1 MNFHTPYGTALR
13 AAASLLVGRRRR
25 FGDDARREVAA
36 LLPPLQV
43 TGTENIPA
51 AGPCLVTVN
60 HYGRPGF
67 WAWWLA
73 FAIASAVPAEMHWI
87 TTREIAYR
95 GEKRSQVL
103 RLLTRLGIRGL
114 GRVYGFTI
122 MPPMPPDPAE
132 VTERALALRR
142 LFAFIRRTPAPFVG
156 LSPEGTTLPG
166 GALGWPPPGSGKMM
180 LHMARHGLKILP
192 AGAFEA
198 DGAFHLSFGP
208 LYALELPAD
217 LPRTAADRAASRLV
231 MNRIGR
237 QLPGYMIGD
246 FK

>member
-1 MNFHTPYGTALR
+1 MNFPTPYGTALR
-13 AAASLLVGRRRR
+13 AAASLLIGRKRGFR
-25 FGDDARREVAA
+25 DDARREIAA
-36 LLPPLQV
+36 LQPPLQV
-43 TGTENIPA
+43 TGQENIPA

-73 FAIASAVPAEMHWI
+73 FAIAAVVPAEMHWI
-87 TTREIAYR
+87 MTREIAHR

-114 GRVYGFTI
+114 GRVYGFTL

-132 VTERALALRR
+132 VTERSLALRR
-142 LFAFIRRTPAPFVG
+142 LFTTIRSTPAPFVG
-156 LSPEGTTLPG
+156 LSPEGATLPG

-192 AGAFEA
+192 TGAYETG
-198 DGAFHLSFGP
+198 GAFHLSFGP
-208 LYALELPAD
+208 LYTLD
-217 LPRTAADRAASRLV
+217 LPPGLPREAADREASRLV
-231 MNRIGR
+231 MSRIGQ
-237 QLPGYMIGD
+237 QLPELMIGD
-246 FK
+246 F